1 MQRSPRFSNEIRK
14 TLLLIYLRRS
24 SSNTQS
30 SHQPRLKYQK
40 KKKKIHNKKN
50 FQSILNSIHR
60 KAKRRLSDDT
70 SSLFFF
76 FFLNLKLVSH
86 DRNDA
91 RQRTTRRRSE
101 NRDSSIRV
109 CACTRYRVRY
119 SREKGR
125 CERGSPR
132 LRYPTSRAAPVK
144 SPLSRGGPRDRPV
157 PSWPIT
163 LRGVD
168 TRRDYEA
175 GRLASNFALQ
185 IPAARYGE
193 LMERRKTAPPPI
205 NWKDVAIL
213 SRRRR
218 DARVTSHNV
227 CKLRKRDRL

>member
-1 MQRSPRFSNEIRK
+1 MIETTQGKERHAVGRKIEIPRFG
-14 TLLLIYLRRS
+14 
-24 SSNTQS
+24 
-30 SHQPRLKYQK
+30 
-40 KKKKIHNKKN
+40 
-50 FQSILNSIHR
+50 F
-60 KAKRRLSDDT
+60 A
-70 SSLFFF
+70 
-76 FFLNLKLVSH
+76 
-86 DRNDA
+86 
-91 RQRTTRRRSE
+91 
-101 NRDSSIRV
+101 
-109 CACTRYRVRY
+109 RVRVIACVILE
-119 SREKGR
+119 RRGGWGR